1 MGLLE
6 EAEQHFET
14 KDLYQVLGVE
24 KDSTEKQLK
33 KAYYLLS
40 LKYHPDRAE
49 DDADKENR
57 TSKFQVLSRVYEVLS
72 DKEKRAVYDETGTL
86 LDEADILTEDK
97 NWEQYWRLLFKKI
110 SKKDIEE
117 FEQEYKG
124 SEEEKEA
131 ILGFYEQFEGDMDE
145 IMSHVMCAT
154 YEDEDRIRDI
164 IKENID
170 AGNVEEYLAFEE
182 NKKKKRKRMRE
193 AKREEAEA
201 EQHAKDIGLDAS
213 GDLEALILKR
223 NAERGKEFDSLLSNL
238 EAKYAKKPAKKGGAK
253 KAKTKKWEGDAGNWL
268 LYLVLCPK

>member
-49 DDADKENR
+49 NDADKENR

-131 ILGFYEQFEGDMDE
+131 ILGFYEQFEGDMDQ

-154 YEDEDRIRDI
+154 YEDEDRIRGI

-170 AGNVEEYLAFEE
+170 AGNVEEYQAFEE

-223 NAERGKEFDSLLSNL
+223 NADRGKEFDSLLNNL

-253 KAKTKKWEGDAGNWL
+253 KAKTKK
-268 LYLVLCPK
+268 